1 LKQPSSTAV
10 KASAFRRFANISAGF
25 WWGRRAARAWFL
37 TILVFAFLIGQI
49 ASQVG
54 MNAWTRTFFDALEK
68 KDVTGVWTVVAAL
81 PLLLLAL
88 IASLSGVMVT
98 RMLLQMRWREWL
110 TDKIAGWWIADQRYY
125 RLGFVAEEQ
134 QAPEYRIADDVR
146 LATEP
151 VVEFALSLTGAALTA
166 LSFATILWQVAGS
179 WRLELGGSVIEI
191 PGYMAWAAILYAITA
206 SVMAYFVGRPLVG
219 AVAAKNEREARFRAE
234 LTRLRENAESIAL
247 IRGDA
252 DELGQVRLNYKKL
265 LSAWL
270 GVIRRQGWISLV
282 LHSNSALFPIV
293 PLLLIAPKYLSGEL
307 SFGAVMQVVAAF
319 GSVQLALIWFVDRY
333 VPLAEW
339 FASAQRVL
347 QLTDALIDID
357 VGTIMEDDS
366 GIRFARSEDGAVHLE
381 NLSIADRAGRTMI
394 NGATAVI
401 AQGEKVML
409 AGESGAGKSTLIRAI
424 AGLWPWGSGQ
434 IKLPSEASIAFLPQR
449 PYLPVGTL
457 RQALTYPK
465 AELPVSDDDMAAA
478 MRRCGLDYL
487 VKRLD
492 EADIR
497 WDQTLSGGERQ
508 RVAFCRLVLQKPQ
521 VIIMDEATS
530 ALDEGSQHAMLSLLR
545 DELKNSTVI
554 SVGHRTGIE
563 EFHDRK
569 LTLEKKPAGA
579 QMRSK
584 PVQAASALSR
594 LLQKLR

>member
-1 LKQPSSTAV
+1 M
-10 KASAFRRFANISAGF
+10 KASAFRRFAAISAGF
-25 WWGRRAARAWFL
+25 WWGARAGRAWFL
-37 TILVFAFLIGQI
+37 TILVFSFLIGQI

-54 MNAWTRTFFDALEK
+54 MNAWTRTFFDSLEK
-68 KDVTGVWTVVAAL
+68 KDVNGVWTAVSAL

-88 IASLSGVMVT
+88 TASLSGVMVT
-98 RMLLQMRWREWL
+98 RMLLQLRWREWL
-110 TDKIAGWWIADQRYY
+110 TSKIAGWWIADQRYY

-151 VVEFALSLTGAALTA
+151 VVEFALSLTGALLTA

-179 WRLELGGSVIEI
+179 WRVELGGSVLEI
-191 PGYMAWAAILYAITA
+191 PGYMAWAALIYAITA
-206 SVMAYFVGRPLVG
+206 SLMAYFVGRPLVG
-219 AVAAKNEREARFRAE
+219 AVASKNEREARFRAE

-252 DELGQVRLNYKKL
+252 DELGQVRLNYQKL

-307 SFGAVMQVVAAF
+307 SFGGVMQVVAAF
-319 GSVQLALIWFVDRY
+319 GAVQLALIWFVDRY

-357 VGTIMEDDS
+357 VGTVMEDDS
-366 GIRFARSEDGAVHLE
+366 GIRFTESEDGAVHLE

-457 RQALTYPK
+457 RQALTYPR

-492 EADIR
+492 EPDIR

-584 PVQAASALSR
+584 PVLAASALSR